1 MRIDKFQNVRNMGET
16 FMSGRRNNRIF
27 CCRTNGGKFNHRFEW
42 NFKLKLASGQGA
54 SGVKLRVASAMPNA
68 GYAFFFRFGSDLS
81 ENGYGELKMKMK
93 AKRNDNEDNDSEYSQ

>member
-1 MRIDKFQNVRNMGET
+1 MRIDKFQIHWNMGEA

-54 SGVKLRVASAMPNA
+54 FGVKLA
-68 GYAFFFRFGSDLS
+68 GYEFFFRCGSK
-81 ENGYGELKMKMK
+81 NRYGKV
-93 AKRNDNEDNDSEYSQ
+93 